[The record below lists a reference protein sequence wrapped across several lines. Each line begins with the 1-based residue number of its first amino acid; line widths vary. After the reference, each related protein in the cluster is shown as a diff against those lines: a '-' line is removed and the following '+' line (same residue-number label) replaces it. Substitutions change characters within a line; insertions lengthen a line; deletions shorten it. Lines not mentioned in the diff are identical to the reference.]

1 MINEKQLYFD
11 LMNLADHPESGFYYR
26 DEQVGDITFRI
37 FLYRITSYQWW
48 CKPGA
53 LYSRGTVYD
62 VTDINNPKLASL
74 CMPKFFNIG
83 ENPMAVQW
91 DELDLINVHSINEK
105 HDGSLITVFEYN
117 GKQYTKSKGSFSSSQ
132 AIAASKLLPKM
143 HLPIGYGYSTNLE
156 YCSPSNLIVVRY
168 PDEQLNYL
176 NSVNHTTGA
185 VVFPM
190 SDYHQNKPLSKFV
203 ADVKEWKDKEGVV
216 VYLDDSKFAFKMKSD
231 WYLSL
236 HRMRDDVNNPKRIVE
251 AVFAEA
257 VDDMKLAFPEFQKY
271 ITDIE
276 TKVTHFLG
284 QVYLIERE
292 VDFWL
297 QEMKEANATQRDVA
311 IAAKQSKV
319 HEMIIEVG
327 APPEFHN
334 PTFAM
339 IMAKFNGK
347 PYTLDKFKSIIL
359 DYFRQPA

>member
-1 MINEKQLYFD
+1 MIDPDKLYKD
-11 LMNLADHPESGFYYR
+11 LMELADHPESGFYFR
-26 DEQVGDITFRI
+26 DECVDDVKFRI

-62 VTDINNPKLASL
+62 VTDESDPKLASL

-91 DELDLINVHSINEK
+91 DELDSLKVNAINK
-105 HDGSLITVFEYN
+105 KQDGSLITVFEYN
-117 GKQYTKSKGSFSSSQ
+117 GKHYTKSKGSFSSSQ
-132 AIAASKLLPKM
+132 AIAARNLIPYM
-143 HLPIGYGYSTNLE
+143 RLPIGYGFSTNLE

-168 PDEQLNYL
+168 PKDELVYL
-176 NSVNHTTGA
+176 NSVSHTTGS
-185 VVFPM
+185 VVFPQ
-190 SDYHQNKPLSKFV
+190 SDYHQNKPLSEFV
-203 ADVKEWKDKEGVV
+203 FDVKGWKDREGVV
-216 VYLDDSKFAFKMKSD
+216 VYLDDPKFAFKMKSD

-236 HRMRDDVNNPKRIVE
+236 HRMRDDINNPKRIVE

-257 VDDMKLAFPEFQKY
+257 VDDMKLAFPEFYDY
-271 ITDIE
+271 ITEIE
-276 TKVTHFLG
+276 TKTSHFLG

-292 VDFWL
+292 VDLWL
-297 QEMKEANATQRDVA
+297 QEMKDASQRDVA
-311 IAAKQSKV
+311 IAAQQSKV
-319 HEMIIEVG
+319 QEMIGEVG
-327 APPEFHN
+327 APPEFSK

-359 DYFRQPA
+359 DYFKQPA